1 MYKAEPPALDKSFAS
16 RRPEFIRENIVKKL
30 AAVVVLALGC
40 RTVPAGP
47 MFGSPTPRGA
57 VEQMLA
63 AAKAQDLQAITAVFG
78 DESGLV
84 RDRESRE
91 TVEQRAVIIA
101 CILKADTQRISE
113 PMAAGNGRVSMNV
126 DLTQGTNSGSTRFEA
141 ARAKDGRW
149 LVANMD
155 LPALQNKGF
164 CKRPG

>member
-1 MYKAEPPALDKSFAS
+1 MYKAEPSALDEPFAS
-16 RRPEFIRENIVKKL
+16 RRPEITPERLVKKL
-30 AAVVVLALGC
+30 AALIVVALGC

-47 MFGSPTPRGA
+47 MFGATTPRGA
-57 VEQMLA
+57 VEQMLS

-78 DESGLV
+78 DETGLV

-91 TVEQRAVIIA
+91 TVEQRAFIIA
-101 CILKADTQRISE
+101 CILKADTQKIAE
-113 PMAAGNGRVSMNV
+113 PMAAGNGRVSINV
-126 DLTQGTNSGSTRFEA
+126 DLTQGTNSGSTRFET

>member
-1 MYKAEPPALDKSFAS
+1 MYKAEPSALDEAFAS
-16 RRPEFIRENIVKKL
+16 PRPELTPERLVKKL
-30 AAVVVLALGC
+30 AAVIVVALGC

-47 MFGSPTPRGA
+47 MFGATTPRGA
-57 VEQMLA
+57 VEQMLS

-78 DESGLV
+78 DEAGLV
-84 RDRESRE
+84 RDREARE
-91 TVEQRAVIIA
+91 IVEQRAFIIA
-101 CILKADTQRISE
+101 CILKADTQKISE
-113 PMAAGNGRVSMNV
+113 PMAAGNGRVSINV
-126 DLTQGTNSGSTRFEA
+126 DLTQGTNTGSTRFET